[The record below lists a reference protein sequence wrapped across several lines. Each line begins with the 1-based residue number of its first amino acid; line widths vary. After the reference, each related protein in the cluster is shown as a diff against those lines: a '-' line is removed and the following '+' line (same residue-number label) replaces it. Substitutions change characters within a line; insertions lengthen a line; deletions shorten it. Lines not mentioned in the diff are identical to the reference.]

1 MAIELVTDGR
11 SDEVG
16 AVRVESVLHHQIDM
30 AEINV
35 AEVNRDLLAIRRLGA
50 KLAHIVSH
58 SAPSSYHL
66 LGWHMGRRCETSTI
80 WAQVSVFSD
89 FRRFQPDQD
98 HSRAVRLLPRLLD
111 GRAMNSTSHLR

>member
-16 AVRVESVLHHQIDM
+16 AVRVEPVLHHQIDM

-35 AEVNRDLLAIRRLGA
+35 AEIDRDLLTIRRLGA

-58 SAPSSYHL
+58 SAHPL
-66 LGWHMGRRCETSTI
+66 TI
-80 WAQVSVFSD
+80 W
-89 FRRFQPDQD
+89 
-98 HSRAVRLLPRLLD
+98 LD
-111 GRAMNSTSHLR
+111 GIWGGPRRRQASSGRNLPAVDVDAPQSRGSQ